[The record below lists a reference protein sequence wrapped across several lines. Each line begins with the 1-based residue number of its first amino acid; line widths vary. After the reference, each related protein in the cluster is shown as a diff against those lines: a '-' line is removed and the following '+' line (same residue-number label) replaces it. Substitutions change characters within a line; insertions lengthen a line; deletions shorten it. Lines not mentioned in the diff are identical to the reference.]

1 MKIPNDMALYV
12 AFQEIIR
19 TRKLI
24 KELEEIE
31 PEAGAFLNPFIHDLQ
46 NEISRYL
53 AAKGNQ

>member
-1 MKIPNDMALYV
+1 MALYV

-19 TRKLI
+19 TRTLI

-31 PEAGAFLNPFIHDLQ
+31 PEGGAFLNPFMHDLQ

-53 AAKGNQ
+53 AAKKCYSE